1 MTTAD
6 ADTAA
11 PEDSAAPPSRA
22 AELAY
27 PVLAEVWRGDF
38 LESVHH
44 GSVVCLDADG
54 KAVLTAGP
62 VDVPMYPRS
71 SNKPLQSVGMLRA
84 GLDLDG
90 ELLALAC
97 ASHSG
102 EAFHLDGVRRILAGA
117 GLTEDALQCTAALPI
132 GAESQ
137 PAHLA
142 AGLGPSRITMNC
154 SGKHAAMLATCVAAG
169 WSVENYLDP
178 EHPLQLALRAT
189 LEDLAGEKSTSV
201 GVDGCGAPLFALTLT
216 GLARAFAKIATAPAG
231 SHEARVAAAMNA
243 HPEYVG
249 GTGRDVTTLM
259 QAIPGAVAKDGAEGV
274 YALALPDG
282 SAIALKIA
290 DGSQRPRPVV
300 MTAALRHIGVPV
312 ATDTRLSALTTAPVL
327 GHGQPVGAV
336 RPSAALAHPTPAP

>member
-1 MTTAD
+1 MTTV
-6 ADTAA
+6 DTK
-11 PEDSAAPPSRA
+11 DSAAASPA
-22 AELAY
+22 AREAW

-44 GSVVCLDADG
+44 GSVVVHGADG
-54 KAVLTAGP
+54 DAVLTAGP

-84 GLDLDG
+84 GLALDG

-102 EAFHLDGVRRILAGA
+102 ESFHLDGVRRILAGA
-117 GLTEDALQCTAALPI
+117 GLTEDALRCTAALPI
-132 GAESQ
+132 GAAAQ

-169 WSVENYLDP
+169 WSVDDYLDP
-178 EHPLQLALRAT
+178 GHPLQRALREA
-189 LEDLAGEKSTSV
+189 LEDLAGERSTSV

-216 GLARAFAKIATAPAG
+216 GLARAFARIATAPAG
-231 SHEARVAAAMNA
+231 SPEHRVAAAMNA

-249 GTGRDVTTLM
+249 GTGRDVTDLM
-259 QAIPGAVAKDGAEGV
+259 RALPGAVAKDGAEGV
-274 YALALPDG
+274 YALGLPG
-282 SAIALKIA
+282 GGAVALKIA
-290 DGSQRPRPVV
+290 DGGQRPRPVV
-300 MTAALRHIGVPV
+300 MTAALRHLGVDVDAEPLL
-312 ATDTRLSALTTAPVL
+312 AALTEAPVL
-327 GHGQPVGAV
+327 GHGRPVGAV
-336 RPSAALAHPTPAP
+336 RAAAALTGRP